1 MDMRHLTVLLMGI
14 YVFSLTQGSGYKRV
28 CYYTNWSQYRTD
40 DSIKFFPANINASL
54 CTHIIYAFAN
64 ISAGGLKPDQWNDVL
79 AKPNIGMYAKVN
91 NLKVNNPDLK
101 VLLAVG
107 GWEMGTAPFIA
118 VSTTREKRQNFI
130 SGTVQFLRQ
139 HDFDGLDYDWEFPD
153 ADSKSNF
160 TALLKETNEKF
171 ETEAAATGKKKLILS
186 AAVATG
192 KWALEQGGYE
202 VEEVSRSVD
211 FINLMTYDF
220 HELGPAQEKRLVP
233 NAALFSGDGEN
244 DAMAP
249 QNVDY
254 AVKMWIEKGAQPNKL
269 VLGLGAY
276 GRNFKTLNGNTTPG
290 AQALDNGPAGK
301 YINESGMY
309 PYFEICENLKDPSW
323 EEQWDDK
330 RKVPYAFN
338 RQENLWVGYDNPT
351 SIKEK
356 VDYAVSKNLA
366 GIMIWSLDMDDFKN
380 KCGKGSY
387 PLLRVANERLAV
399 YENSATT
406 AMNPTTTLVLCCGLL
421 FTILLRA

>member
-171 ETEAAATGKKKLILS
+171 ESEAAATGKKKLILS

-254 AVKMWIEKGAQPNKL
+254 AVKMWIEKGAQPN
-269 VLGLGAY
+269 
-276 GRNFKTLNGNTTPG
+276 
-290 AQALDNGPAGK
+290 
-301 YINESGMY
+301 
-309 PYFEICENLKDPSW
+309 
-323 EEQWDDK
+323 
-330 RKVPYAFN
+330 
-338 RQENLWVGYDNPT
+338 
-351 SIKEK
+351 
-356 VDYAVSKNLA
+356 
-366 GIMIWSLDMDDFKN
+366 
-380 KCGKGSY
+380 
-387 PLLRVANERLAV
+387 
-399 YENSATT
+399 
-406 AMNPTTTLVLCCGLL
+406 
-421 FTILLRA
+421 